1 LTDEQRNAG
10 HDEDEEKVKIGT
22 PLERVLLMANAMLDA
37 IKTFKSPDGK
47 NLRIRIGMP
56 LSDLST
62 ISSVGMMFLS

>member
-1 LTDEQRNAG
+1 M
-10 HDEDEEKVKIGT
+10 KIGT

-62 ISSVGMMFLS
+62 VSSVGMMFLN

>member
-1 LTDEQRNAG
+1 MAACTCSAG
-10 HDEDEEKVKIGT
+10 HDEDEEKAKIGT

-56 LSDLST
+56 PLPSCPQSH
-62 ISSVGMMFLS
+62 